1 MADGAEGGDGGLPNE
16 GVGVGRRRRG
26 EALDDPEGRR
36 LPVAPFAERPRRRL
50 GHERVGVVE
59 EGEEIDVGMGA
70 RLGRGAPANVRGG
83 VGEGGRELVVGEAMQ
98 PGQGAEGGRP
108 HRRGRV
114 MEERPGGVGVI
125 GVAGDGRATPALVR
139 LRIGVH
145 DADIVVARGKSSP
158 AGMPHWSRMSDT
170 QRVLLAVLT
179 AFLLVSGLAVVVAE
193 RNQEPA
199 SAETPLLQAAPTT
212 TTIPPTTVPPP
223 PETTVAP
230 PPPEVTKPA
239 PLAGGAVVPPK
250 NSYAP
255 EPIQEIGIIEIP
267 KIGLRHKVMHGITL
281 RNIDRG
287 PSHWPGTPLP
297 GEQGNVVFM
306 GHRTTHSRPFFRI
319 NELVPGD
326 EIRFEVAGVKSTY
339 LVTGHEIVTPD
350 RLDIVKPTVD
360 PIVTIFACHPPG
372 SARQRYVVRG
382 SLVVPPAVEESPAPA
397 PAPAGEAAP
406 PSEAPQS

>member
-1 MADGAEGGDGGLPNE
+1 
-16 GVGVGRRRRG
+16 
-26 EALDDPEGRR
+26 
-36 LPVAPFAERPRRRL
+36 
-50 GHERVGVVE
+50 
-59 EGEEIDVGMGA
+59 
-70 RLGRGAPANVRGG
+70 
-83 VGEGGRELVVGEAMQ
+83 
-98 PGQGAEGGRP
+98 
-108 HRRGRV
+108 
-114 MEERPGGVGVI
+114 
-125 GVAGDGRATPALVR
+125 
-139 LRIGVH
+139 
-145 DADIVVARGKSSP
+145 
-158 AGMPHWSRMSDT
+158 MSDT

-230 PPPEVTKPA
+230 PPPEPKVTKPA

-255 EPIQEIGIIEIP
+255 EPIQEIGMIEIP

-281 RNIDRG
+281 RNIDKG

-297 GEQGNVVFM
+297 GEQGNSVFM

-326 EIRFEVAGVKSTY
+326 EIRFDVAGVKSTY
-339 LVTGHEIVTPD
+339 VVTGHEIVTPK
-350 RLDIVKPTVD
+350 RLDIVNPTAE
-360 PIVTIFACHPPG
+360 PILTIFACYPPG
-372 SARQRYVVRG
+372 SARFRYVVRA
-382 SLVVPPAVEESPAPA
+382 SLVAAPA
-397 PAPAGEAAP
+397 AAEPAAPEPAPAGESAPPPEAP
-406 PSEAPQS
+406 PS